1 MKNKLDNDG
10 FSNILIISLI
20 LVMLGIAGYFAYPYL
35 SKRNT
40 PTSISTPNQPIE
52 EMVSLDEEYQLYKNN
67 DLGFSIKI
75 PKYLNYN
82 SDCYKDKEACI
93 NSREYFS
100 LKQLPGTNKVF
111 LQSSNQKEEFG
122 PNIMYFSIYK
132 FNSKEDL
139 QMIIKSLYGNGC
151 LIEKIETSENGNYK
165 ELKIKGDIMNC
176 SWWEGVKTNINLAE
190 NKIIIITWSQQ
201 AVVLMNTEIIVNTDP
216 NTFQYKYYDGE
227 IMDGVTFY

>member
-1 MKNKLDNDG
+1 MKNKLDNKG
-10 FSNILIISLI
+10 FSNILVISLV

-35 SKRNT
+35 STRKT
-40 PTSISTPNQPIE
+40 PTPTPNQPIE

-82 SDCYKDKEACI
+82 FECTKNKEACI
-93 NSREYFS
+93 KSREYFS

-111 LQSSNQKEEFG
+111 LQSSKQKEEFG

-151 LIEKIETSENGNYK
+151 LIEKIEFSKNGNYK
-165 ELKIKGDIMNC
+165 ELTVKEDIMNC
-176 SWWEGVKTNINLAE
+176 TWQEGVKTNINLAE
-190 NKIIIITWSQQ
+190 NKMIIITWSQQ
-201 AVVLMNTEIIVNTDP
+201 SVVLMNTEIIVNTDP
-216 NTFQYKYYDGE
+216 NEFQYKVYDGE